1 MSKIYRYGVYG
12 VGRIGKVHASI
23 VQSQGHQVVAI
34 GDDEPAAVEAAASE
48 LDLAGVR
55 TFNDSALMVR
65 ESPGE
70 LDAVIIA
77 SHTKHHARDA
87 LPFVKAGIPVYL
99 EKPLT
104 DDLVEA
110 FDFVAAV
117 GRDPRQIQIGLQRRY
132 DPALLYTRK
141 LLKAGVIG
149 EIREIRCVLRDQY
162 PPPATYSSRGLIIDM
177 GIHVAD
183 EAIFLLDEFPNE
195 VSASVHHTRAYSSPI
210 DEGGDTAFVT
220 FTTPSGVL
228 GRLDLS
234 RTHSSGYNNETYII
248 GTKGTIHTGRFAGYP
263 GPVHVEVWKSD
274 GKPHADSQ
282 TFEMTYPVGDYPEFL
297 PRFEIAYRRAHEQ
310 FREDIECRNAF
321 AVTQNEVLDAQ
332 VFAEAAHRSARHGG
346 ALYRLQRYDDL
357 EEYRASCLANRLMDS
372 DRDHARLPHPTHQG

>member
-1 MSKIYRYGVYG
+1 MTKTFRYGVYG

-23 VQSQGHQVVAI
+23 VQNQGHQVVAI
-34 GDDEPAAVEAAASE
+34 GDDEPAAVDAAVSE
-48 LDLAGVR
+48 LDLAGVM
-55 TFNDSALMVR
+55 TFNDPARMVR
-65 ESPGE
+65 ETAGE

-87 LPFVKAGIPVYL
+87 LPFVRAGIPVYL

-110 FDFVAAV
+110 FDFVVAV
-117 GRDPRQIQIGLQRRY
+117 GRDPRLIQIGLQRRY
-132 DPALLYTRK
+132 DPALLYTRE
-141 LLKAGVIG
+141 LIRSGLIG
-149 EIREIRCVLRDQY
+149 DIREIRCVLRDQY

-183 EAIFLLDEFPNE
+183 EAIFLLEEFPNE
-195 VSASVHHTRAYSSPI
+195 VRASVHHTRAYSSPI

-248 GTKGTIHTGRFAGYP
+248 GTQGTIHTGRFAGYP
-263 GPVHVEVWKSD
+263 GPIHVEVWKSD
-274 GKPHADSQ
+274 GRLHPESK
-282 TFEMTYPVGDYPEFL
+282 TFEMTYPAGEYPEFL
-297 PRFEIAYRRAHEQ
+297 PRFEIAYRRAHVQ
-310 FREDIECRNAF
+310 FRADIESGNAF

-332 VFAEAAHRSARHGG
+332 VFAEAAHRSAQDEGRC
-346 ALYRLQRYDDL
+346 YRLLRYEDL
-357 EEYRASCLANRLMDS
+357 NKYRASCVMNGLIDND
-372 DRDHARLPHPTHQG
+372 